1 LIRTRV
7 ILGYLGR
14 IILIIGISMLS
25 SVLCS
30 LYYRESIIIPFSL
43 AAGVTIVT
51 GLLLVFSAEKQAI
64 HYKEGFV
71 IVSLGWLLASL
82 FGSLPYIFT
91 GCLPSFADAFFET
104 VSGFTTTGASVITNV
119 EATPKGLLFWR
130 SLTQWL
136 GGMGIIGLFV
146 AIISGMGAQAN
157 HLFKAEVPGPVA
169 SKISPRVRET
179 AKKLW
184 ITYIILSVCCAVLLY
199 LFGMDIF
206 DSLCHTFA
214 TMATGGFSTR
224 NASIGYY
231 DSPLIQWT
239 LTIFMF
245 IAGVNFTLHY
255 LGFKQRNL
263 QVYLKNR
270 EFLFYT
276 AIVVVASLLV
286 SLSLSLGGSELS
298 TEGKVRAAFFQVVTI
313 VTTTGYS
320 SVDFE
325 LWPNMALGIIFLMMF
340 VGGCAGS
347 TGGNIKPGRYL
358 ILLHRSI
365 IEIKRIIHPKAVIS
379 LRFNDRIISD
389 SLLINVLQFFFLYI
403 MFLALGTIGLSCLD
417 IDLITSL
424 TAAASCLGNIGPGL
438 GQVGPMDNYSFIAD
452 GGKYLLSLL
461 MLVGRLEIYP
471 LLLLFL
477 PDFWRE

>member
-1 LIRTRV
+1 MIRTRV

-30 LYYRESIIIPFSL
+30 LYYRESIIIPFIL
-43 AAGVTIVT
+43 AAGVTIAT

-224 NASIGYY
+224 NASVGYY

-239 LTIFMF
+239 LTLFMF

-286 SLSLSLGGSELS
+286 TLSLSLGGRELS
-298 TEGKVRAAFFQVVTI
+298 SEGKLRAAFFQVVTI

-325 LWPNMALGIIFLMMF
+325 
-340 VGGCAGS
+340 
-347 TGGNIKPGRYL
+347 
-358 ILLHRSI
+358 
-365 IEIKRIIHPKAVIS
+365 
-379 LRFNDRIISD
+379 
-389 SLLINVLQFFFLYI
+389 
-403 MFLALGTIGLSCLD
+403 
-417 IDLITSL
+417 
-424 TAAASCLGNIGPGL
+424 
-438 GQVGPMDNYSFIAD
+438 
-452 GGKYLLSLL
+452 
-461 MLVGRLEIYP
+461 
-471 LLLLFL
+471 
-477 PDFWRE
+477 